1 MRKNKGTN
9 NNQTMKKNPTCDII
23 QLTHSKAAT
32 NHRIFTNWKNN
43 ELLVKLSSL
52 LLAVLNKYLII
63 IIFKQSTL
71 LLIEFRLW
79 KSLPTNQRN
88 GVRTYFCFL
97 QKYTLHRLAFF
108 KDRFVKGLY
117 HFIKYSCQAINPFLT
132 YFQCVPPTCE
142 DFHYWKKAFWDLT
155 FPQKLKSR
163 IRVTVCKTW

>member
-71 LLIEFRLW
+71 LLIEFRL
-79 KSLPTNQRN
+79 
-88 GVRTYFCFL
+88 
-97 QKYTLHRLAFF
+97 
-108 KDRFVKGLY
+108 
-117 HFIKYSCQAINPFLT
+117 
-132 YFQCVPPTCE
+132 
-142 DFHYWKKAFWDLT
+142 
-155 FPQKLKSR
+155 
-163 IRVTVCKTW
+163 